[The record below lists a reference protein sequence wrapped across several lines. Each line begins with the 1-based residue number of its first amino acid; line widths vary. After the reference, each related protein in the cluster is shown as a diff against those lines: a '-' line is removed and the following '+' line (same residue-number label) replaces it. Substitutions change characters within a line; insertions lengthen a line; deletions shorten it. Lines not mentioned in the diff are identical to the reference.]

1 MAELPFLRILI
12 VDDDVLLVNILQFYF
27 HNTGHI
33 VTAAYDGAE
42 ALDMLKKS
50 PFDLVIAD
58 IHMPEMDGVQLMQE
72 ALRDYPLLYFILI
85 TGESAE
91 RSFEELID
99 LGALSC
105 LVKPFK
111 RSELIALIDVAVQSK
126 KNRELFTDKYGDSP
140 ELLNGRRQAVE
151 AGKSLWNRDQ
161 RFQAVMNTAHDAI
174 IFMDDL
180 GNITFWNPAAEKM
193 FGYSR
198 QEVIGK
204 SLHSIIVPEKYRRVA
219 ENGLGKFV
227 KTGRG
232 PAIGK
237 TIEVLGLKKDQT
249 EIPIEL
255 SISGFKY
262 QDTWHAAG
270 IIRNVASRKQNEQ
283 MLLSAHEELERLYQ
297 QLNHQYE
304 IAGHVFSK
312 IVLKNENPGKNIN
325 CFLSTMDAAGGD
337 LFLTSSGIPGLRQIL
352 LGDFTG
358 HGLSA
363 AIGAIP
369 VASVFYA
376 MAEKGYSVR
385 NIASEINNRLKA
397 ILPTGLFLCACMI
410 ECNYVHHMVRVY
422 NFGLPDAIVVGADG
436 YIKTRLRSLF
446 LPLGIMHELE
456 PECHAVEIHME
467 PGDRIYIFTDGITEA
482 RNNTGELLGQE
493 RLELLL
499 TRNQNL
505 ENPFDYICSWINEFR
520 GDTPQSDDMAILEI
534 TWDTHLEDFPKESQ
548 VSWRTADLPEVLNL
562 SFTLHADA
570 LRTDNFVDSLI
581 DLLIRTDASTRAQK
595 QNLFLI
601 LSELYSNALEHG
613 ILRMDSSIKSK
624 PGGFDEF
631 VSTRLEKLAALSNGW
646 IKIELKL
653 FVHET
658 NGRIILWVEDSG
670 HGFDLQCDP
679 VDPTTPICTEPLLS
693 GRGLF
698 LVRSLCRDFIIEG
711 NGNKVTAVYEW

>member
-72 ALRDYPLLYFILI
+72 ALHDYPLLYFILI

-436 YIKTRLRSLF
+436 F
-446 LPLGIMHELE
+446 
-456 PECHAVEIHME
+456 
-467 PGDRIYIFTDGITEA
+467 
-482 RNNTGELLGQE
+482 
-493 RLELLL
+493 
-499 TRNQNL
+499 
-505 ENPFDYICSWINEFR
+505 
-520 GDTPQSDDMAILEI
+520 
-534 TWDTHLEDFPKESQ
+534 
-548 VSWRTADLPEVLNL
+548 
-562 SFTLHADA
+562 
-570 LRTDNFVDSLI
+570 
-581 DLLIRTDASTRAQK
+581 
-595 QNLFLI
+595 
-601 LSELYSNALEHG
+601 
-613 ILRMDSSIKSK
+613 
-624 PGGFDEF
+624 
-631 VSTRLEKLAALSNGW
+631 
-646 IKIELKL
+646 
-653 FVHET
+653 
-658 NGRIILWVEDSG
+658 
-670 HGFDLQCDP
+670 
-679 VDPTTPICTEPLLS
+679 
-693 GRGLF
+693 
-698 LVRSLCRDFIIEG
+698 
-711 NGNKVTAVYEW
+711 